1 METRAYQEFVKK
13 AGKGGNGTSILEKLA
28 QNGTATA
35 GNLAKNTGMSVPTVT
50 KMLERM
56 TKDGLVTDCGKQRSA
71 GSRKSKTYALNPA
84 AGYFAGVEIHRH
96 HLKVGI
102 CDMTGKIVYESADK
116 PFLLENDDAYEKLC
130 IGILEAFKDSGE
142 YAEKVIACTISVPG
156 RVHSGSGESFN
167 YFSDVDRPLGV
178 ALEERLGM
186 KVYIDNDSRIICYGE
201 YRLRHLGDIRNMLYI
216 NINWGLGMG
225 MILDGNLYYGS
236 TGLAGELGHITM
248 FDNEIF
254 CRCGK
259 KGCLETEASGF
270 AAQRLLLAK
279 HKAGARSTLSKKIEN
294 NEEIVLDDFI
304 RAILSEDMLMIE
316 IIEEIGSQL
325 GKGVAAMIN
334 IFNPEKVILGGE
346 LAKAGEYLRMAVL
359 GSVRKCSISIVN
371 RETTIELADTAFNA
385 NLAGCCFIA
394 RDRTLGILR

>member
-13 AGKGGNGTSILEKLA
+13 VKKSGNHPSILEKLVRD
-28 QNGTATA
+28 GTATA
-35 GNLAKNTGMSVPTVT
+35 GILAKSTGLSIPTVT
-50 KMLERM
+50 KVMERM
-56 TKDGLVTDCGKQRSA
+56 TGDGLVTDYGKQRTA
-71 GSRKSKTYALNPA
+71 GRRKSKTYALNPA
-84 AGYFAGVEIHRH
+84 AGFFAGVEIHRH

-116 PFLLENDDAYEKLC
+116 PYLLENDDAYENMC
-130 IGILEAFKDSGE
+130 AAILEAFEEAGE
-142 YAEKVIACTISVPG
+142 YAGKLIACAISIPG
-156 RVHSGSGESFN
+156 RVHSESGESFN
-167 YFSDVDRPLGV
+167 YFSDAGKPLGK

-201 YRLRHLGDIRNMLYI
+201 YRLRHLDNIRNMLYI

-225 MILDGNLYYGS
+225 MILDGHLYYGS

-279 HKAGARSTLSKKIEN
+279 HKAGARSTLSRKIEN
-294 NEEIVLDDFI
+294 NEEIVLDDLI
-304 RAILSEDMLMIE
+304 QAILSEDMLMIE

>member
-13 AGKGGNGTSILEKLA
+13 VKKSGNHPSILEKLVR
-28 QNGTATA
+28 NGTATA
-35 GNLAKNTGMSVPTVT
+35 GILAKSTGLSIPTVT
-50 KMLERM
+50 KVMERM
-56 TKDGLVTDCGKQRSA
+56 TGDGLVTDYGKQRTA
-71 GSRKSKTYALNPA
+71 GRRKSKTYALNPV
-84 AGYFAGVEIHRH
+84 AGFFAGVEIHRH

-116 PFLLENDDAYEKLC
+116 PYLLENDDAYENMC
-130 IGILEAFKDSGE
+130 AAILEAFEEAGE
-142 YAEKVIACTISVPG
+142 YAGQLIACAISIPG
-156 RVHSGSGESFN
+156 RVHSESGESFN
-167 YFSDVDRPLGV
+167 YFSDASKPLGK

-201 YRLRHLGDIRNMLYI
+201 YCLRHLDNIRNMLYI

-225 MILDGNLYYGS
+225 MILDGHLYYGS

-279 HKAGARSTLSKKIEN
+279 HKAGARSTLSRKIEN
-294 NEEIVLDDFI
+294 NEEIVLDDLI
-304 RAILSEDMLMIE
+304 QAILSEDMLMIE